1 MIIVKI
7 MKEASRR
14 SKKLSEQIR
23 SELSWIIENKLKDPN
38 KGFITLTHVKLSSD
52 MKLASVY
59 YTVLGDEKSRE
70 VTQSVLSRSISFL
83 RYELRDKLKVR
94 YLPKLRFF
102 YDNTYDYSQQ
112 ISKLMSKIH
121 DEDNQ

>member
-1 MIIVKI
+1 

-94 YLPKLRFF
+94 YLPELRFF